1 MTGGLNCLS
10 IFSKIAVACNHS
22 LKESALVR
30 CCSENFLERKIPEKE
45 EEEERKGEKGWV
57 WAGVAVPNL
66 KLNLKKP

>member
-30 CCSENFLERKIPEKE
+30 CCSENFLEIPEKE